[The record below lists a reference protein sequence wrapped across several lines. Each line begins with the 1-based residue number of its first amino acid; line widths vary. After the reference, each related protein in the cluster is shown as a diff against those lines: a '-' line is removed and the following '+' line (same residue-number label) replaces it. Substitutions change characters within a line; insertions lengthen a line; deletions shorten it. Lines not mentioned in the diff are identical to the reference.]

1 MAHGSQLKCFNFT
14 SMVKVSP
21 TADTPY
27 FTFQFGLLCI
37 SNFLFSASF
46 SMMIPELPGFLTQL
60 GGAEYKGLIIA
71 LFTLMAGISRPFSGK
86 LTDTVGRVPVMI
98 FGSLVCVVCSL
109 LYPILSTVSG
119 FLLLRFFHGF
129 STGFKPTATSAYG
142 ADVVHESRR
151 GEALG
156 ALAIGYTL
164 GSSIGP
170 MGGSYLVMNFS
181 YNVMFYASSFCALGS
196 VIILYNIK
204 ETLPDA
210 QKFSL
215 KILRIK
221 KTEIFDK
228 SSVRPAVIMC
238 LLVFSIGCV
247 LTLSPDLS
255 ESVGLHNKGFFYAC
269 YTIASLLIRILAGKA
284 SDKYGRVIVLICS
297 SFTMI
302 VAMVFLSMAHTVT
315 MVIIGACIMGF
326 SVGMNGP
333 AIMAWAV
340 DLCKPQNRG
349 RAVASVYIALEVGI
363 GCGALIS
370 GWIYRNK
377 LENIK
382 YAFLLTGLLAVIAML
397 LLISW
402 RKKEKRHKMEA
413 KEALYD
419 VNE

>member
-1 MAHGSQLKCFNFT
+1 
-14 SMVKVSP
+14 MVKAPPS
-21 TADTPY
+21 ADTPY
-27 FTFQFGLLCI
+27 FNFQFGLLCV

-46 SMMIPELPGFLTQL
+46 SMMIPELPGFLTKL
-60 GGAEYKGLIIA
+60 GGGDYKGLIIA

-109 LYPILSTVSG
+109 LYPVLTTVSG

-170 MGGSYLVMNFS
+170 LGGSYLVMNFS
-181 YNVMFYASSFCALGS
+181 YNVMFYVSAFCALGS

-204 ETLPDA
+204 ETLPDP

-215 KILRIK
+215 GVLRIK

-228 SSVRPAVIMC
+228 SSLKPAIIMC

-255 ESVGLHNKGFFYAC
+255 ESVGMHNKGFFYAC
-269 YTIASLLIRILAGKA
+269 YTVASLVIRLIAGKA
-284 SDKYGRVIVLICS
+284 SDKYGRVIVLIWS
-297 SFTMI
+297 SLTMI
-302 VAMVFLSMAHTVT
+302 ISMVLLSLAHSVT
-315 MVIIGACIMGF
+315 MVIISASILGF

-333 AIMAWAV
+333 TLMAWTV
-340 DLCKPQNRG
+340 DLCKPEHRG

-363 GCGALIS
+363 GLGAILS
-370 GWIYRNK
+370 GWIYQNK
-377 LENIK
+377 LSNLP
-382 YAFLLTGLLAVIAML
+382 YAFLLTGVLALIAMML
-397 LLISW
+397 LLSW
-402 RKKEKRHKMEA
+402 NKKEKRRKMQKE
-413 KEALYD
+413 EALYD
-419 VNE
+419 FNE

>member
-1 MAHGSQLKCFNFT
+1 MTKAAPS
-14 SMVKVSP
+14 
-21 TADTPY
+21 ADTPY
-27 FTFQFGLLCI
+27 FNFQFGLLCV

-46 SMMIPELPGFLTQL
+46 SMMIPELPGFLTKL

-98 FGSLVCVVCSL
+98 FGSLVCVACSL
-109 LYPILSTVSG
+109 LYPVLTTVSG
-119 FLLLRFFHGF
+119 FLLLRLFHGF

-170 MGGSYLVMNFS
+170 LGGSYLVMNFS
-181 YNVMFYASSFCALGS
+181 YNVMFYVSAFCALGS

-204 ETLPDA
+204 ETLPNP
-210 QKFSL
+210 QKFSVGV
-215 KILRIK
+215 LRIK
-221 KTEIFDK
+221 KTEVFDK
-228 SSVRPAVIMC
+228 SSIKPAIIMC

-255 ESVGLHNKGFFYAC
+255 ESVGMHNKGFFYAC
-269 YTIASLLIRILAGKA
+269 YTIASLAIRLIAGKA
-284 SDKYGRVIVLICS
+284 SDKYGRVIVLIWS
-297 SFTMI
+297 SLTMI
-302 VAMVFLSMAHTVT
+302 ISMVLLSFAHSVT
-315 MVIIGACIMGF
+315 MVIISASILGF

-333 AIMAWAV
+333 TLMAWTV
-340 DLCKPQNRG
+340 DLCKPENRG

-363 GCGALIS
+363 GLGAIIS
-370 GWIYRNK
+370 GWIYQNK
-377 LENIK
+377 LANLP
-382 YAFLLTGLLAVIAML
+382 YAFLLTGALALIAML
-397 LLISW
+397 LLLSW
-402 RKKEKRHKMEA
+402 NKNEKRRKMQKE
-413 KEALYD
+413 EALYD
-419 VNE
+419 FSE

>member
-1 MAHGSQLKCFNFT
+1 MTKHAPESDK
-14 SMVKVSP
+14 
-21 TADTPY
+21 PY
-27 FTFQFGLLCI
+27 FNFQFGLLCV

-46 SMMIPELPGFLTQL
+46 NMMIPELPAYLTKL

-109 LYPILSTVSG
+109 LYPVLTTVSG

-170 MGGSYLVMNFS
+170 LAGSYLVTAFS
-181 YNVMFYASSFCALGS
+181 YTIMFYVSACFALCS

-204 ETLPDA
+204 ETLADP
-210 QKFSL
+210 QKFSFSL
-215 KILRIK
+215 VKIKR
-221 KTEIFDK
+221 TEIFDA
-228 SSVRPAVIMC
+228 SSVRPALIM
-238 LLVFSIGCV
+238 LLLCFSIGCV

-255 ESVGLHNKGFFYAC
+255 VSVGFHNKGFFYAC
-269 YTIASLLIRILAGKA
+269 YTVASLAIRFIAGKS

-297 SFTMI
+297 SAVQVIAFI
-302 VAMVFLSMAHTVT
+302 VLAFAHSIP
-315 MVIIGACIMGF
+315 MVILSAVIFGLGM
-326 SVGMNGP
+326 GMNGP
-333 AIMAWAV
+333 TIMAWTV
-340 DLCKPQNRG
+340 DLCKPENRG
-349 RAVASVYIALEVGI
+349 RAVASVYIALELGI
-363 GCGALIS
+363 GSGAIFS
-370 GWIYRNK
+370 AWIYNNR
-377 LENIK
+377 LENLK
-382 YAFLLTGLLAVIAML
+382 YAFLLPAALALIATF
-397 LLISW
+397 LLIAW
-402 RKKEKRHKMEA
+402 RRKEKRLVAMPDTAIIEFS
-413 KEALYD
+413 E
-419 VNE
+419 